1 MISSHFSPWHIPL
14 FLAKYAWLSVR
25 RMPMLVHFEVTM
37 RCNARCSFCDYW
49 QTPASEKAKEL
60 TSFADA
66 ARHFSPMMITFTGGE
81 PLLRRDLEE
90 LVRAVRAASRLTYIT
105 LITHGGMLTLER
117 ARGLWDAGI
126 DQFNISLDYL
136 DGRHD
141 AARGIP
147 GLTRRIL
154 DVIPAMRAD
163 GIDGIRFNTVIKNDN
178 VDQLMPMVER
188 AADLGIGVN
197 FSLYTDL
204 KNGNRDHLVLGEQ
217 RERVVAAIEQ
227 LLAFKRAHRGIITN
241 SDHYL
246 STIPQYLRGELPG
259 PCESGNRTI
268 HISPTGWVKRCPDFP
283 LDSHW
288 RDYKGY
294 AAIDCDACYYACR
307 GEAQA
312 PLEPNRALDMLALG
326 RRTRGAPALPTA
338 HEAPG

>member
-1 MISSHFSPWHIPL
+1 MISSHFKPYHIPL
-14 FLAKYAWLSVR
+14 FLAKYAWLSLR

-37 RCNARCSFCDYW
+37 RCNARCGFCDYW
-49 QTPASEKAKEL
+49 KTPATEKAKEL

-81 PLLRRDLEE
+81 PLLRRDLED
-90 LVRAVRAASRLTYIT
+90 LVRAVREASRLTYIT

-117 ARGLWDAGI
+117 ARALWDAGI

-147 GLTRRIL
+147 GLTAKIL
-154 DVIPAMRAD
+154 ATVQSMRAD

-178 VDQLMPMVER
+178 VDQLLPIVER
-188 AADLGIGVN
+188 AAELGIGVN
-197 FSLYTDL
+197 FSLYTDF
-204 KNGNRDHLVLGEQ
+204 KNGNRDHLVDAAG
-217 RERVVAAIEQ
+217 RDAVERAVGALMAY
-227 LLAFKRAHRGIITN
+227 KRAHRGVITN

-259 PCESGNRTI
+259 PCDSGNRTI
-268 HISPTGWVKRCPDFP
+268 HISPTGTVKRCPDFP
-283 LDSHW
+283 LDGHW

-294 AAIDCDACYYACR
+294 APINCDACYYACR

-312 PLEPNRALDMLALG
+312 PLEPSRALDMLALG
-326 RRTRGAPALPTA
+326 RRRPAVPAVVPAT
-338 HEAPG
+338 